1 MFILDTNKKDVVRDF
16 PEVKSLIRKIKNLTF
31 KKQTKIDNSKIEFF
45 YTYGFFSAK
54 SEKNEDYYIKL
65 SEFTSKMLFSERLEY
80 ELKKVRVNLTI
91 KYKNFSLTDRLPK
104 EIIPDMIHK
113 IVCEITKVKMLVESE
128 YHKNEEVI
136 NSIPALDKDNFDI
149 KIIKDNLDNFEAIE
163 EDPIEYLDM
172 DSILEKI
179 SKEGI
184 ESLSKDE
191 KEFLDKKSKDI

>member
-65 SEFTSKMLFSERLEY
+65 SEFTSKMLFAERLEY
-80 ELKKVRVNLTI
+80 ELKKIRVDLTI
-91 KYKNFSLTDRLPK
+91 KYKNFSITDRLPK
-104 EIIPDMIHK
+104 EIIPNMIHK

-149 KIIKDNLDNFEAIE
+149 KIIKDNLDSFEAIE

>member
-91 KYKNFSLTDRLPK
+91 KYKNFSITDRLPK

>member
-16 PEVKSLIRKIKNLTF
+16 PEVKSIIRKIKNLTF

-65 SEFTSKMLFSERLEY
+65 SEFTSKMLFAERLEY
-80 ELKKVRVNLTI
+80 ELKKIRVDLTI
-91 KYKNFSLTDRLPK
+91 KYKNFSITDRLPK
-104 EIIPDMIHK
+104 EIIPNMIHK

-149 KIIKDNLDNFEAIE
+149 KIIKDNLDSFEAIE

>member
-91 KYKNFSLTDRLPK
+91 KYKNFSITDRLPK
-104 EIIPDMIHK
+104 EIIPNMIHK

-149 KIIKDNLDNFEAIE
+149 KIIKDNLDSFEAIE

-184 ESLSKDE
+184 ESLSNDE